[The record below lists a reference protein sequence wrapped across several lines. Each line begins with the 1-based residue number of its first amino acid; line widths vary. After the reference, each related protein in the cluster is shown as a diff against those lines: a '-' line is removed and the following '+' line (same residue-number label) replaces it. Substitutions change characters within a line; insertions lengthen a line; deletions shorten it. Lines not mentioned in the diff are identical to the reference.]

1 MRRSTTCWPVK
12 RLWSA
17 RIRRSSMTATSKP
30 FRFPP
35 TSTPAH
41 VAARQS
47 MPPPQYRPYPGRMQ
61 DLTGRGCPQR
71 GTAPR
76 PSATTARPRA
86 GSVSSEL
93 WFHEIADGPAGGMRE
108 RATGHRPVRCTRLMT
123 VTQIRPAAD
132 AGAAQWLLRSDVD
145 WWDLVR
151 YGPPGFD
158 VYVRIAF
165 PHDSEGDACDPSGGA
180 PVDPVRAALAT
191 LGSYTTT
198 PSQGYAA
205 IWEGWTGG
213 APPAPQAPRVEIPN
227 RAMLVFTGPVEALR
241 DAPALAW
248 YGSAAGVGQGP
259 HLVWPED
266 QAWCLACE
274 VDEEIEFTVGC
285 SEEVS
290 QALARALPGAVRRV
304 RYGQPAP
311 MYRDPA

>member
-1 MRRSTTCWPVK
+1 MWLPDVAGRLVILPVSAVVGNAIAAGHWPVCC
-12 RLWSA
+12 A
-17 RIRRSSMTATSKP
+17 
-30 FRFPP
+30 
-35 TSTPAH
+35 
-41 VAARQS
+41 
-47 MPPPQYRPYPGRMQ
+47 
-61 DLTGRGCPQR
+61 
-71 GTAPR
+71 
-76 PSATTARPRA
+76 
-86 GSVSSEL
+86 
-93 WFHEIADGPAGGMRE
+93 
-108 RATGHRPVRCTRLMT
+108 RLMR
-123 VTQIRPAAD
+123 VTEIRPATD
-132 AGAAQWLLRSDVD
+132 AGAAQWLLRPDVD

-158 VYVRIAF
+158 AYVRIAL
-165 PHDSEGDACDPSGGA
+165 PHDSEPDAGPPSGKA
-180 PVDPVRAALAT
+180 LVDAIRAALAT

-227 RAMLVFTGPVEALR
+227 RAMLLFTGPVEALR

-248 YGSAAGVGQGP
+248 HGSAAGVCQEP

-285 SEEVS
+285 SEEAS

-311 MYRDPA
+311 MYRDQA